1 MTASFL
7 LGNNYH
13 VYKKFKTAILIH
25 ELNIKMLST
34 GVPFFSA
41 EITPIEPDL
50 VNTSEGSQA
59 HSK

>member
-1 MTASFL
+1 
-7 LGNNYH
+7 
-13 VYKKFKTAILIH
+13 
-25 ELNIKMLST
+25 MLST
-34 GVPFFSA
+34 GVPFPA

>member
-1 MTASFL
+1 
-7 LGNNYH
+7 
-13 VYKKFKTAILIH
+13 
-25 ELNIKMLST
+25 MLST
-34 GVPFFSA
+34 GVPFSA

>member
-1 MTASFL
+1 MTAFFL
-7 LGNNYH
+7 FGNNYH

-34 GVPFFSA
+34 GVPFSA